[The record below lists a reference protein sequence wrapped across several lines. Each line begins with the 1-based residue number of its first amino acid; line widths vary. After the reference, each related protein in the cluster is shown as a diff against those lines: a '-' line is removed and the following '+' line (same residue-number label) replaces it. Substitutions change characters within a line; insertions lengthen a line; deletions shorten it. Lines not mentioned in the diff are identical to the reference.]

1 MSDEA
6 KTPEELLAELRALRA
21 RVAELE
27 GASSSVTAPEPPEN
41 ENAAGRLSRRHL
53 ISWVTPVV
61 LSSAALPKTLYA
73 QGFGPPSPPTP
84 APTPAPPT
92 PGPTPAPTPSPTP
105 GG

>member
-27 GASSSVTAPEPPEN
+27 GASSSVTTPEPPEN
-41 ENAAGRLSRRHL
+41 EDAAGRLSRRHL
-53 ISWVTPVV
+53 IRWVTPVV